1 MGLNFLNPLGTEI
14 KILNGEVLL
23 SIGKKALRLTFNGSI
38 TLLVSRSWVGN

>member
-14 KILNGEVLL
+14 EILNGEVLL

-38 TLLVSRSWVGN
+38 ALLDSRSWAGD